1 MVTQTVTFSAASEA
15 CAAPLLVS
23 ATSRSGRTL
32 ILPDSSFTADAEL
45 FVINVGQ
52 AFRPAAGFL
61 AGSRNA
67 GRKPGGSP
75 KGLPHKN
82 RRSAQRFWSLVVQ
95 RCVETHPDAFFGSLL
110 PPGTLRDLCAGKAY
124 H

>member
-1 MVTQTVTFSAASEA
+1 MPGLPPKLIESIRPTT
-15 CAAPLLVS
+15 
-23 ATSRSGRTL
+23 GRTL
-32 ILPDSSFTADAEL
+32 ILPHSSFTADAEL

-82 RRSAQRFWSLVVQ
+82 RRSAQRLSSLVV
-95 RCVETHPDAFFGSLL
+95 RLAWRTHSEARIIVRMAENPA
-110 PPGTLRDLCAGKAY
+110 AQGKRSPWIVVFLI
-124 H
+124 